1 MKNILLTSF
10 LLVLSIAAE
19 AQSHICAET
28 KNRIYLP
35 ALKSGISSAQSITD
49 SIRVAKYII
58 TIDTLDFVAKTLRAK
73 TEVHAIAKVN
83 NVTQLRLDLLQLT
96 VDSLMLNGQTAVY
109 TYNDTVISIP
119 VTPPANAGDTI
130 KVTVYYRGSP
140 KQDASGWG
148 GFYFTGL
155 YAFNL
160 GVGFQAVPHNLGK
173 VWFPCIDVFNDKA
186 EYEFFITTS
195 SANKAFANGVLLNE
209 ISNPNGTKTWHWKI
223 SEPIPTYLACM
234 AVGPYITKTKTSNG
248 IPVEWACIPTDTTN
262 INNTFQN
269 LDTVLSTF
277 INAWGPYPFSKVGYS
292 LVPFNSGAMEH
303 ATAITIGRA
312 FINGTLF
319 YETLWAHE
327 LAHMWWGDN
336 VTCLSAQDMW
346 LNEGW
351 ATFNEA
357 LMTEAVYGNQA
368 YKNWIHSNHRKV
380 LQFAHVPQNDGAYLT
395 LNNIPETHTYGMHVY
410 QKAADIIH
418 TMRHYMGDSAFFNGC
433 KFFHNNRAYGNAS
446 SYDLRDD
453 LQAATGIDMNRFF
466 DDWIFTPGWPHF
478 SIDSVVYVPG
488 GLDHYFVYTR
498 QRSRGNN
505 NHIYK
510 MPVEITFSNDTQD
523 TTVTIVI
530 DSATNVFHIPLIQT
544 ADWIMLDRN
553 QKVSDAI
560 VDYERDITT
569 LGNQTFPET
578 GVTLN
583 VQSLGISVPPVM
595 SNKTRIEHHYVT
607 PDGFKQPNPGIRLSD
622 YHYWSVDGRWLT
634 GFLTKATFLYDGS
647 NSLSNGYL
655 DNNLITGPEDSVI
668 ILYRAGTWDDW
679 QVVNSFTRVIANPTD
694 KRGSIT
700 IDTLLKGEYVLGY
713 YDYTVTA
720 LKEPEKPEEK
730 FFSMIPNPASHFVTF
745 KMLKKLPE
753 KSILKITDNRG
764 SLVFEQPVN
773 NSLELDTSH
782 IAAGTYLVNLIHK
795 NKVVQT
801 EKLLIAR

>member
-1 MKNILLTSF
+1 
-10 LLVLSIAAE
+10 
-19 AQSHICAET
+19 
-28 KNRIYLP
+28 
-35 ALKSGISSAQSITD
+35 
-49 SIRVAKYII
+49 
-58 TIDTLDFVAKTLRAK
+58 
-73 TEVHAIAKVN
+73 
-83 NVTQLRLDLLQLT
+83 
-96 VDSLMLNGQTAVY
+96 
-109 TYNDTVISIP
+109 
-119 VTPPANAGDTI
+119 
-130 KVTVYYRGSP
+130 
-140 KQDASGWG
+140 
-148 GFYFTGL
+148 
-155 YAFNL
+155 
-160 GVGFQAVPHNLGK
+160 
-173 VWFPCIDVFNDKA
+173 
-186 EYEFFITTS
+186 
-195 SANKAFANGVLLNE
+195 
-209 ISNPNGTKTWHWKI
+209 
-223 SEPIPTYLACM
+223 
-234 AVGPYITKTKTSNG
+234 
-248 IPVEWACIPTDTTN
+248 
-262 INNTFQN
+262 
-269 LDTVLSTF
+269 
-277 INAWGPYPFSKVGYS
+277 
-292 LVPFNSGAMEH
+292 
-303 ATAITIGRA
+303 
-312 FINGTLF
+312 
-319 YETLWAHE
+319 
-327 LAHMWWGDN
+327 
-336 VTCLSAQDMW
+336 
-346 LNEGW
+346 
-351 ATFNEA
+351 
-357 LMTEAVYGNQA
+357 
-368 YKNWIHSNHRKV
+368 
-380 LQFAHVPQNDGAYLT
+380 
-395 LNNIPETHTYGMHVY
+395 
-410 QKAADIIH
+410 
-418 TMRHYMGDSAFFNGC
+418 
-433 KFFHNNRAYGNAS
+433 
-446 SYDLRDD
+446 
-453 LQAATGIDMNRFF
+453 MNRFF